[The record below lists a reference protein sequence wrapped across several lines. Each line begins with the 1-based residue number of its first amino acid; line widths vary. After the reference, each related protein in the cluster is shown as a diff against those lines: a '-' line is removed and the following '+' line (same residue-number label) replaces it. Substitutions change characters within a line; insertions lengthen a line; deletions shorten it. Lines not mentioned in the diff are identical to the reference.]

1 MKKILHYKKRS
12 RYEDAPDP
20 AQFVAQITNVD
31 SAEVYQYPG
40 GAEEKVLREIS
51 FDIRRGEC
59 WCLVGSEAFEIE
71 LLLEIIGSVRPYD
84 KGRII
89 LAERGMMRK
98 KRRVLPHVFFIS
110 DSDVIYPNM
119 NTLEYL
125 MVATAN
131 MPGEAALRQAHIL
144 QRLLDTGLYYLTL
157 TPIKYLSRAQKA
169 VISLLAAS
177 FTMSLL
183 IIFSVPQLEFDS
195 RLAKGIRGITD
206 IITKGGGAVL
216 IGTKDLAMAQEAGTH
231 AAFLISGRVTHS
243 GSVRDVM
250 AKLDKRVY
258 IVTCDQAE
266 AFAQKLKE
274 LEPALHASVRGHEVQ
289 VFDYRGTP
297 IDQSGFLRLVEQTG
311 EAVDTVMTSHK
322 TLENAYLEALSSHDL

>member
-1 MKKILHYKKRS
+1 MKKLFHKKPS
-12 RYEDAPDP
+12 YDQDTPNPVE
-20 AQFVAQITNVD
+20 FVAQISHVD
-31 SAEVYQYPG
+31 SVEVYQYPG

-59 WCLVGSEAFEIE
+59 WCVAGGEAFEIE

-84 KGRII
+84 KGRVI

-110 DSDVIYPNM
+110 DGDVIFPNM

-125 MVATAN
+125 MFATAN
-131 MPGEAALRQAHIL
+131 MPGEASRRQAHIL

-157 TPIKYLSRAQKA
+157 MPIKRLSRAQKA

-195 RLAKGIRGITD
+195 RLSKGIRGITD
-206 IITKGGGAVL
+206 IITQGGGAVL

-231 AAFLISGRVTHS
+231 AAFLISGRVNHS
-243 GSVRDVM
+243 GSMMEVT

-258 IVTCDQAE
+258 VVTCDNAE
-266 AFAQKLKE
+266 AFAKKIEE
-274 LEPALHASVRGHEVQ
+274 LSPPLHTSVRGREVQ
-289 VFDYRGTP
+289 VFDHREDP
-297 IDQSGFLRLVEQTG
+297 IDQSGFLRLVEMSG
-311 EAVDTVMTSHK
+311 ESIDTVSTSHK
-322 TLENAYLEALSSHDL
+322 TLENAYLEALSVHDL